1 MPNVFG
7 ARTGIALVALGL
19 LIAANALIGPLAL
32 GVVRFHVSQ
41 TAENQLIGGEVVS
54 LVVAAPLAVIA
65 GVLWRRSNRLAPSLA
80 LGAALYA
87 LYMYV
92 QYVVG
97 PQYERYVGNNEYFFP
112 LHLVLIILA
121 WATGLRAWHALSA
134 MRMPT
139 IAIGTRR
146 LLAALLL
153 VLNATFALAWLS
165 SVLAVL
171 TGPHTSSAW
180 LEYQKDQTLF
190 WLIRMMD
197 LAFVIPASFLVAV
210 GLLRGVEWATRLAY
224 AFLGFQTLIVSAV
237 AGMAIMMAARA
248 DPAANPVL
256 LVVTVVLA
264 LGLTALYVLLLRRL
278 IPATVNLT

>member
-1 MPNVFG
+1 
-7 ARTGIALVALGL
+7 
-19 LIAANALIGPLAL
+19 
-32 GVVRFHVSQ
+32 
-41 TAENQLIGGEVVS
+41 
-54 LVVAAPLAVIA
+54 
-65 GVLWRRSNRLAPSLA
+65 
-80 LGAALYA
+80 
-87 LYMYV
+87 MYV

-224 AFLGFQTLIVSAV
+224 TFLGFQTLIVSAV
-237 AGMAIMMAARA
+237 AGMAIMMAARR
-248 DPAANPVL
+248 DPAANLVL